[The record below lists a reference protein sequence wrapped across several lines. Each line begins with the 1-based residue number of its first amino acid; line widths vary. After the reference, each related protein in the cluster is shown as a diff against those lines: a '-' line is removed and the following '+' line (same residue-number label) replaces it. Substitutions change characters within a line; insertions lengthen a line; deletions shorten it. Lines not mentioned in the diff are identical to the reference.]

1 MSLTMPHSRKVIRK
15 QDAMANALRKALK
28 ARGFTRKA
36 QREKL
41 AQRAAAGRPADLPEI
56 ARVELE
62 RWRKDREFKA
72 VIDSIAGTSA

>member
-1 MSLTMPHSRKVIRK
+1 MSLTMPQTRKVIRQ

-41 AQRAAAGRPADLPEI
+41 AQRAASGRPANLPEI

-72 VIDSIAGTSA
+72 VIDSIAGRSA

>member
-1 MSLTMPHSRKVIRK
+1 MGNPRSFTSKFNAMNKALESAVKPAGFNSLKRRRDLIRK
-15 QDAMANALRKALK
+15 
-28 ARGFTRKA
+28 
-36 QREKL
+36 
-41 AQRAAAGRPADLPEI
+41 AAAGRPADLPEI